1 MCAFLS
7 TESEI
12 SPQDLFKQSVDED
25 QMYENPGAA
34 TYVSYS
40 LNIINTLMTLL
51 NLCFFEQEQLN
62 SQHNGDQLYLQW

>member
-1 MCAFLS
+1 MCVCAFLS

-34 TYVSYS
+34 TYVS
-40 LNIINTLMTLL
+40 
-51 NLCFFEQEQLN
+51 
-62 SQHNGDQLYLQW
+62 